1 MQQLQHSARIVQL
14 VAAAAAP
21 AAPPL
26 HSLAPVVKPALAR
39 RDVYASVLQCA
50 RVSCTHSHCR
60 FGVRRRLPLQDLG
73 CKRRRRPSQLV
84 RERRR
89 GQRAMARSTWGAQA
103 RSPLSVSART
113 LLAASL
119 HDHGVACAR
128 LPLRSR
134 CASAIFECVLL
145 AGSSLSPYNVIG
157 LGWAYA
163 WVGHRQS
170 LWHAV
175 VGCVHAAVPLA
186 QPMQLDR

>member
-103 RSPLSVSART
+103 RSPLSVSAPLAHS
-113 LLAASL
+113 LLPPCMTTVLRVLACRSGRVAQVPFSSACFWRGL
-119 HDHGVACAR
+119 HF
-128 LPLRSR
+128 R
-134 CASAIFECVLL
+134 CA
-145 AGSSLSPYNVIG
+145 
-157 LGWAYA
+157 
-163 WVGHRQS
+163 
-170 LWHAV
+170 
-175 VGCVHAAVPLA
+175 
-186 QPMQLDR
+186 M

>member
-1 MQQLQHSARIVQL
+1 MHGICLCLQEAWAAWNKSQKQEWPFAGVSAN
-14 VAAAAAP
+14 AAR
-21 AAPPL
+21 
-26 HSLAPVVKPALAR
+26 PVVKPGC
-39 RDVYASVLQCA
+39 VSVCASVLQCA
-50 RVSCTHSHCR
+50 RVSCTRSHSR

-134 CASAIFECVLL
+134 RASAIFECVLL
-145 AGSSLSPYNVIG
+145 AGSSLSPCNVIG

-163 WVGHRQS
+163 WVGQS
-170 LWHAV
+170 LWR
-175 VGCVHAAVPLA
+175 GMRLW
-186 QPMQLDR
+186 PMCLLLSH

>member
-39 RDVYASVLQCA
+39 RDVYASVLHCA

-89 GQRAMARSTWGAQA
+89 GQRAMARSTWSAQA

-134 CASAIFECVLL
+134 RASAIFECVLL
-145 AGSSLSPYNVIG
+145 AGSSLSPCNVIG
-157 LGWAYA
+157 LGVGLMLGSDKACGVACGCGPCVCCCPTSPAYA
-163 WVGHRQS
+163 
-170 LWHAV
+170 A
-175 VGCVHAAVPLA
+175 
-186 QPMQLDR
+186 